1 MENALYKSNYYY
13 YYYYVVSFTG
23 DTTPHTV
30 VHKTNTDIQD
40 NINFN
45 QATKT
50 SAQTDI
56 SGHALGTDEEKN

>member
-1 MENALYKSNYYY
+1 MI
-13 YYYYVVSFTG
+13 VVSFTG

-56 SGHALGTDEEKN
+56 SGHALGTDEGKI